1 MNLRRNQTL
10 RTATHVPKRDLRHR
24 TDAELNLIPLIDIL
38 SVMVAF
44 LLVYS
49 VDVEV
54 IQNAKGVEMPQSIE
68 QTQPK
73 QSVVVMITKDQ
84 LFVQG
89 ELVASLD
96 EIRAEKSPLIEPLRR
111 VLERP
116 LLAGDPAAADPTAAT
131 SREITLMGD
140 KSLPYDVVKKVMAT
154 CTAAAYGKISL
165 AVMEKSKPVHVVG
178 AKPA

>member
-1 MNLRRNQTL
+1 
-10 RTATHVPKRDLRHR
+10 V
-24 TDAELNLIPLIDIL
+24 DAELNLIPLIDIL

-49 VDVEV
+49 AEVEV
-54 IQNAKGVEMPQSIE
+54 IQNTKGVEIPQSIAE
-68 QTQPK
+68 VQPK
-73 QSVVVMITKDQ
+73 QSVVVMITRDQ

-89 ELVASLD
+89 ELIASIE
-96 EIRAEKSPLIEPLRR
+96 EIRGARTRLIEPLRE

-116 LLAGDPAAADPTAAT
+116 MLVGDAAAPDSTLA
-131 SREITLMGD
+131 SREITLMSD

-165 AVMEKSKPVHVVG
+165 AVLEKEKPVG
-178 AKPA
+178 AGSRKPT

>member
-1 MNLRRNQTL
+1 MRRTTQ
-10 RTATHVPKRDLRHR
+10 HGLRHR
-24 TDAELNLIPLIDIL
+24 EDAELNLIPLIEIL
-38 SVMVAF
+38 SVRVAF

-54 IQNAKGVEMPQSIE
+54 IQNAKGVEIPQSIAD
-68 QTQPK
+68 TQPK
-73 QSVVVMITKDQ
+73 NSVVVMITKDQ

-89 ELVASLD
+89 ELVTSID
-96 EIRAEKSPLIEPLRR
+96 EIRSDKSQLIEPLRK

-116 LLAGDPAAADPTAAT
+116 LLAGDPAAADPSAP

-154 CTAAAYGKISL
+154 CTAAAYGRISL
-165 AVMEKSKPVHVVG
+165 AVMEKSKPAHAG
-178 AKPA
+178 GPKAA

>member
-1 MNLRRNQTL
+1 MMSIRRKKHRL
-10 RTATHVPKRDLRHR
+10 HHR

-49 VDVEV
+49 TDVEV
-54 IQNAKGVEMPQSIE
+54 VQNSKGVEVPQSSTE
-68 QTQPK
+68 ALPK
-73 QSVVVMITKDQ
+73 QSVLVMITKDQ

-89 ELVASLD
+89 ELIASLD
-96 EIRAEKSPLIEPLRR
+96 EIRSDESPMIESLRR

-116 LLAGDPAAADPTAAT
+116 MLAGDPAATDPTAEG
-131 SREITLMGD
+131 REITLMGD

-154 CTAAAYGKISL
+154 CTAAAYGRISL
-165 AVMEKSKPVHVVG
+165 AVMEKAKPVQVVG

>member
-1 MNLRRNQTL
+1 MSISNIAR
-10 RTATHVPKRDLRHR
+10 RTAQRDRR
-24 TDAELNLIPLIDIL
+24 QRAEAELNLIPLIDIM

-49 VDVEV
+49 ADVEV
-54 IQNAKGVEMPQSIE
+54 IQNSKGVEVPQSVAE
-68 QTQPK
+68 SLPK
-73 QSVVVMITKDQ
+73 HSVVVMITKDQ

-89 ELVASLD
+89 ELVASVASILGSQTQM
-96 EIRAEKSPLIEPLRR
+96 IAPLRA

-116 LLAGDPAAADPTAAT
+116 MVGISTEGQPEVIDVA
-131 SREITLMGD
+131 SREITVLGD

-165 AVMEKSKPVHVVG
+165 AVMKKEQPVSG
-178 AKPA
+178 LESA